1 MNIGIM
7 SSASCEIDNKYIE
20 EMDKVASYL
29 AKRGYDLV
37 FGAASYSMMGSC
49 YKAFKKENRTIEAHA
64 SIKYKDDLND
74 LPGVIPYIVEDTFK
88 LKKFLFNKSD
98 IILCM
103 PGGLGAL
110 SEILSYIEEKRSNDK
125 DKKIIIYNFEHFYD
139 DLLNLFE
146 KRIEEKFISNE
157 IKNMYIVVSSLD
169 ELKNII

>member
-64 SIKYKDDLND
+64 SRK
-74 LPGVIPYIVEDTFK
+74 
-88 LKKFLFNKSD
+88 
-98 IILCM
+98 
-103 PGGLGAL
+103 
-110 SEILSYIEEKRSNDK
+110 
-125 DKKIIIYNFEHFYD
+125 
-139 DLLNLFE
+139 
-146 KRIEEKFISNE
+146 
-157 IKNMYIVVSSLD
+157 
-169 ELKNII
+169 